1 MHQWLRRRTRG
12 LAAIMALAFVATLS
26 ATCVLQA
33 EMTAA
38 EKDCC
43 ARMQMDCGS
52 PMAQNHACCRKPSVR
67 IDPLLAPSARLA
79 LPIPALTPIVFLV
92 SIPVD
97 LHVLAA
103 RVSPLPLDA
112 SPPGST
118 HPTHVLLSV
127 FRI

>member
-1 MHQWLRRRTRG
+1 
-12 LAAIMALAFVATLS
+12 MALAFVATLS

-43 ARMQMDCGS
+43 ATMQMDCGA

-67 IDPLLAPSARLA
+67 IDPPLAPSARLA
-79 LPIPALTPIVFLV
+79 LPVPALTPVVFLV
-92 SIPVD
+92 SISVD
-97 LHVLAA
+97 LHVTPA
-103 RVSPLPLDA
+103 RVSPQPTDA
-112 SPPGST
+112 PPGST

>member
-12 LAAIMALAFVATLS
+12 FAAIMALAFVATLS

-43 ARMQMDCGS
+43 ATMQMDCGA

-67 IDPLLAPSARLA
+67 IDPPLAPSARLA
-79 LPIPALTPIVFLV
+79 LPVPALTPVVFLV
-92 SIPVD
+92 SVPVD
-97 LHVLAA
+97 LYVTPA
-103 RVSPLPLDA
+103 RVSALPKDA
-112 SPPGST
+112 SPPGPT
-118 HPTHVLLSV
+118 HSTHVLLSV

>member
-43 ARMQMDCGS
+43 AKMQMDCGG
-52 PMAQNHACCRKPSVR
+52 PMAQSHSCCKTPSVKL
-67 IDPLLAPSARLA
+67 DPPLAPSARLA
-79 LPIPALTPIVFLV
+79 LPVPTLTPVVFLV

-97 LHVLAA
+97 LHVTLVS
-103 RVSPLPLDA
+103 VSPLPLDA